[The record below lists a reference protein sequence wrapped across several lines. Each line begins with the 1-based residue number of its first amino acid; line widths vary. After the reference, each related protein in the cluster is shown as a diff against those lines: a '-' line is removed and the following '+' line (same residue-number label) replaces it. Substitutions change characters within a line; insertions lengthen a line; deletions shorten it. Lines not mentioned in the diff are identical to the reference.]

1 MIGSVII
8 GGIGTLLAWQ
18 LDSSAGL
25 VTLITVLLLLG
36 VFLFH
41 TLWRYRKIAD
51 LSQLLSRIAS
61 GAYDSQISES
71 EEGELSILRSEIY
84 KLTVTLRQQ
93 AEMLGADKRFL
104 ADSISDISHQLKTP
118 LTSMSVMTDL
128 LQDERLSFEKRLEFT
143 QNIRSQLRR
152 LQWLVSAL
160 LTLAQ
165 LDAGSIQF
173 QPTQVRVKPLIEE
186 AIAHLHIPL
195 ELKNQTLELQG
206 DENVT
211 MLVDRKWTSEALSN
225 VVKNCIEHTPIGGTV
240 GISWEDS
247 ALFSQIRISDNGSGI
262 NPQDLPFV
270 FERFY
275 KGRQTGKESIGIGLA
290 MTKSIVLAQG
300 GCIEAQNRGPHGA
313 QFTIKFYKPL

>member
-211 MLVDRKWTSEALSN
+211 MLVDQKWTSEALSN

-275 KGRQTGKESIGIGLA
+275 KGRRSGKESIGIGLA

-300 GCIEAQNRGPHGA
+300 GCIETQNRDPHGA